1 MQGSN
6 AAFNRRPI
14 PLGTS
19 RNPKKTFDAAAAA
32 NAHMIVQLK
41 DNQPSLCQTA
51 EAACATALPVSTVQ
65 TVDEKRRNRHE
76 TRCVAVFDASPAIVG
91 TEWEPYV
98 APSKLL
104 GFDIEG
110 VEAFMPLS
118 PKCVL
123 YMPCASVSRQIIG
136 GYEDALAAQGC
147 AVLSTCGSPRPLS
160 WNAAAVVSF
169 RAGSTVDILVA
180 WRTCRSRDGASCWC
194 SRDITGVTP
203 PPSRRRCYNRPSS
216 AMRRHQLRRRSTT
229 APAAFISWMSS
240 GY

>member
-76 TRCVAVFDASPAIVG
+76 TRCVAVFDASPAVVG

-98 APSKLL
+98 AAIIQVERSVQTFQPASGLWKASMETSLYLSNRAIDASQAADAIRKHWRIENKLHYKR
-104 GFDIEG
+104 DVTI
-110 VEAFMPLS
+110 
-118 PKCVL
+118 
-123 YMPCASVSRQIIG
+123 R
-136 GYEDALAAQGC
+136 EDASRIRKNLGVFARIRSFAYNILRFNQSDTIAQD
-147 AVLSTCGSPRPLS
+147 RY
-160 WNAAAVVSF
+160 AAALGGLKFLFS
-169 RAGSTVDILVA
+169 
-180 WRTCRSRDGASCWC
+180 
-194 SRDITGVTP
+194 
-203 PPSRRRCYNRPSS
+203 
-216 AMRRHQLRRRSTT
+216 MRFSIEH
-229 APAAFISWMSS
+229 
-240 GY
+240 